1 MRDNVTEEILLA
13 NYFDASVYAVL
24 DELFKANI
32 YPIVYANVDGR
43 EHFSFIYEKCTLGLK
58 GFADTRVNDPR
69 TREVYTTEELTRGD
83 LFYITCIGD
92 PQKLGAILRK
102 IPRNLPRR
110 LLQRHLLRRTVARN
124 HAENRL
130 KANAVRELKEK
141 LKCEK
146 LVVFGD
152 GKNDLDMFHAAD
164 EAYAVQNADKELK
177 DAATAVIG
185 SSNEDGVAKWL
196 LEHAIF

>member
-1 MRDNVTEEILLA
+1 M
-13 NYFDASVYAVL
+13 
-24 DELFKANI
+24 
-32 YPIVYANVDGR
+32 
-43 EHFSFIYEKCTLGLK
+43 
-58 GFADTRVNDPR
+58 
-69 TREVYTTEELTRGD
+69 
-83 LFYITCIGD
+83 
-92 PQKLGAILRK
+92 
-102 IPRNLPRR
+102 
-110 LLQRHLLRRTVARN
+110 ARN
-124 HAENRL
+124 HAAS

-141 LKCEK
+141 LGCEK

-177 DAATAVIG
+177 AAATAIIG